1 MTSTVKNYRSS
12 EILFL
17 TLVKTI
23 PLTKLIEMDK
33 HFTLASSKRNDI
45 EELSSGKS
53 DFEEFLEKMQIYTD
67 KHLNR
72 VERYIR
78 GTYYLDHL
86 N

>member
-1 MTSTVKNYRSS
+1 
-12 EILFL
+12 L

-23 PLTKLIEMDK
+23 PLSKFMQMDK
-33 HFTLASSKRNDI
+33 NFTLVSSKRNDI

-53 DFEEFLEKMQIYTD
+53 DFEEFLDKMQIYTE

-78 GTYYLDHL
+78 LGISFW
-86 N
+86 